1 MNWLTIL
8 QEIFEVCIVP
18 LLGILT
24 TYFVKWVKIKT
35 EEIQA
40 KENNELYNKYI
51 EMLSTTITS
60 CVIATNQTYVNA
72 LKDKNAFTAEAQQEA
87 FNRTK
92 DAVLSILSEEAM
104 NYLNSAVGDLNTYI
118 EKKIEEEVLTAKAWN

>member
-1 MNWLTIL
+1 MNWLIIL

-24 TYFVKWVKIKT
+24 TYFVKWVKVKT

-40 KENNELYNKYI
+40 KENNELYDKYI
-51 EMLSTTITS
+51 EMLSNTITS

-72 LKDKNAFTAEAQQEA
+72 LKEKNAFTAEAQQEA

-92 DAVLSILSEEAM
+92 DAVLSILSEDAM
-104 NYLNSAVGDLNTYI
+104 NYLNTAVGDLNAYI

>member
-1 MNWLTIL
+1 MDWLVIL

-35 EEIQA
+35 EEIQS
-40 KENNELYNKYI
+40 KEDNELYTKYI
-51 EMLSTTITS
+51 DMLSNTITS

-72 LKDKNAFTAEAQQEA
+72 LKEKNAFTIEAQEEA
-87 FNRTK
+87 FKRTK
-92 DAVLSILSEEAM
+92 DAVLSILSQEAM
-104 NYLNSAVGDLNTYI
+104 DYLNSAVGDLNAYI

>member
-1 MNWLTIL
+1 MSWLTIL

-35 EEIQA
+35 EEIQT
-40 KENNELYNKYI
+40 KEDNELYNKYI

-92 DAVLSILSEEAM
+92 DAVLSILSEDAM
-104 NYLNSAVGDLNTYI
+104 NYLNSAVGDLNAYI

>member
-104 NYLNSAVGDLNTYI
+104 NYLNSAVGDLNAYI